1 MSHTAHHENHHH
13 HHVQTLN
20 RALYIGIALNVA
32 FVLIEF
38 TFGLWTGSLSL
49 LTDAGHNLGDVAGLV
64 MVVIAAKLALKKPTR
79 TYTYGLGK
87 TTILVALV
95 NAVTLLIMVG
105 AIAWEA
111 AQRFS
116 AAQEVPGRVI
126 AWVALAG
133 IIVNGVTAF
142 LFLKDQKKDL
152 NMRGAYLHMAA
163 DALVSLGVFVSGIV
177 IAYTQWYWLDS
188 VVSLVIV
195 VVIVVGS
202 WNLLRDSLQLS
213 LDGVPK
219 SIDLEKIKAYLLS
232 IKGVSGIHD
241 LHVWAMST
249 TATAL
254 TVHLVVP
261 GEVEGDL
268 LSKLSHELHTHFHID
283 HTTIQFEKA
292 DQTACEQRC

>member
-13 HHVQTLN
+13 HHIQTLN

-38 TFGLWTGSLSL
+38 TFGLWSGSLSL

-64 MVVIAAKLALKKPTR
+64 MVVIAEKLALKKPTS

-111 AQRFS
+111 AQRFNN
-116 AAQEVPGRVI
+116 AQEVPGQLI

-219 SIDLEKIKAYLLS
+219 SIDLDKIKDHLLS
-232 IKGVSGIHD
+232 TKGVSGIHD

-261 GEVEGDL
+261 GEVETDL

>member
-1 MSHTAHHENHHH
+1 MPHTAHHENHHH

-20 RALYIGIALNVA
+20 RALYVGIALNVA
-32 FVLIEF
+32 FVIIEV
-38 TFGLWTGSLSL
+38 TFGLWSGSLSL

-64 MVVIAAKLALKKPTR
+64 MVVIAARLALKKPTSI
-79 TYTYGLGK
+79 YTYGLGK

-95 NAVTLLIMVG
+95 NSVTLLIMVG

-116 AAQEVPGRVI
+116 TMQEVPGQVI

-133 IIVNGVTAF
+133 IIVNGATAF

-163 DALVSLGVFVSGIV
+163 DALVSLGVFVSGVV
-177 IAYTQWYWLDS
+177 ISFTRWFWLDS

-195 VVIVVGS
+195 VVIVIGS

-219 SIDLEKIKAYLLS
+219 GVDLDKIKKYLLS

-261 GEVEGDL
+261 DEIENDL
-268 LSKLSHELHTHFHID
+268 LTKLSHELHAHFHID
-283 HTTIQFEKA
+283 HTTIQFEKS

>member
-1 MSHTAHHENHHH
+1 MPHTAHHENHHH

-38 TFGLWTGSLSL
+38 TFGLWSGSLSL

-64 MVVIAAKLALKKPTR
+64 MVVIAAKLALKKPTS

-116 AAQEVPGRVI
+116 SVQEVPGQLI

-177 IAYTQWYWLDS
+177 IAYTDWFWLDS

-219 SIDLEKIKAYLLS
+219 SIDIEKIKNYLLG

-261 GEVEGDL
+261 TEVESDL